1 MQFAKP
7 ALDIGIASRN
17 AAAAKAF
24 YQEVFGFTSL
34 PDGSMGDLGRELCAR
49 FAGHTLRFYDFN
61 QPPEPTEGGTD
72 KANGIRLLAFILDDL
87 DAVLARMTERSHPFR
102 MMPLPE
108 QTPYRVAFSNDA
120 DGNALELVGLRKP
133 AGPELA
139 IRMQIGLTVSDI
151 ARSRHFYGELLGLKE
166 EPEMKLPAS
175 MGVVGNTRYGFRAGG
190 TTIKFWSRGPGLP
203 TWSGAPGKRTG
214 LRMITTF
221 VDDVD
226 ATHDLL
232 RSRGVPIKVPP
243 TNFDKTVRVMMAA
256 DPDNNWIEFVK
267 MS

>member
-1 MQFAKP
+1 MQFSKP

-17 AAAAKAF
+17 ADAAKAF
-24 YQEVFGFTSL
+24 YQDVFGFTSL
-34 PDGSMGDLGRELCAR
+34 PDVSMGELGRELCAGC
-49 FAGHTLRFYDFN
+49 AGHTLRFYDFKK
-61 QPPEPTEGGTD
+61 PPEPTEGGTD
-72 KANGIRLLAFILDDL
+72 KANGIRLLAFVLDDL

-102 MMPLPE
+102 MLPLPE
-108 QTPYRVAFSNDA
+108 QTPYRVAFSSDA

-139 IRMQIGLTVSDI
+139 VRMQIGLTVSDI
-151 ARSRHFYGELLGLKE
+151 ARSRHFYGELLGLPE

-190 TTIKFWSRGPGLP
+190 STIKFWSRGPDLP

-214 LRMITTF
+214 LRMIVAA

-226 ATHDLL
+226 AAHESL
-232 RSRGVPIKVPP
+232 RSRGVAIKVPP
-243 TNFDKTVRVMMAA
+243 QNFGNVARTMMVA

-267 MS
+267 LL

>member
-1 MQFAKP
+1 MQFSRP

-17 AAAAKAF
+17 AAAARAF
-24 YQEVFGFTSL
+24 YQDVFGFTPL
-34 PDGSMGDLGRELCAR
+34 PDVSLGVLGTELCAR
-49 FAGHTLRFYDFN
+49 FAGHTVRFYDFT
-61 QPPEPTEGGTD
+61 QPPEATEGGTE

-87 DAVLARMTERSHPFR
+87 DGVLARMKERSHPFR
-102 MMPLPE
+102 MLPLPE

-120 DGNALELVGLRKP
+120 DGNALELVGLRQP
-133 AGPELA
+133 AGPQLA

-151 ARSRHFYGELLGLKE
+151 ARSRHFYGELLGLPE

-190 TTIKFWSRGPGLP
+190 TTIKFWSRGALP

-214 LRMITTF
+214 LRMITAF

-226 ATHDLL
+226 AVHDLL
-232 RSRGVPIKVPP
+232 RGRGVPIKIPP
-243 TNFDKTVRVMMAA
+243 QDFGNVARMMIAA
-256 DPDNNWIEFVK
+256 DPDNNWIEFAK
-267 MS
+267 QL